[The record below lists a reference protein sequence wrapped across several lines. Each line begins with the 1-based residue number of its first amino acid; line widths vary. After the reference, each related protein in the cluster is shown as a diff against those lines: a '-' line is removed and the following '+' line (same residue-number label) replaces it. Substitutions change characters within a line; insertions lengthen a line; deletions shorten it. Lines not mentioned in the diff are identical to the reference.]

1 MINAGHAIVNS
12 YLSESTSFDL
22 RTLCNLY
29 PIVAY
34 DNPYYPHLEK
44 VRESGNELIW
54 AWTCAKSIE
63 CKRDAGEIN
72 FTIDFPEGDTHYV
85 IIKGVP
91 QFSSIYIYD
100 MAFRTDPRFET
111 YNSSG
116 YIFKKSTDTLLLKS
130 RHKKR
135 LETVRLIY
143 NTPVPAAETAAPAP
157 AATETS
163 SVPAPVA
170 TPAPA
175 VEEAKPAA
183 EPEPHEETPEE
194 AIKRMAEEA
203 AANWG
208 F

>member
-1 MINAGHAIVNS
+1 
-12 YLSESTSFDL
+12 
-22 RTLCNLY
+22 
-29 PIVAY
+29 
-34 DNPYYPHLEK
+34 
-44 VRESGNELIW
+44 
-54 AWTCAKSIE
+54 
-63 CKRDAGEIN
+63 
-72 FTIDFPEGDTHYV
+72 
-85 IIKGVP
+85 
-91 QFSSIYIYD
+91 

-135 LETVRLIY
+135 FETVKLIY
-143 NTPVPAAETAAPAP
+143 NTPAPAAETSAPAA

-163 SVPAPVA
+163 SAPASEPAAV
-170 TPAPA
+170 PAPA

-208 F
+208 Y